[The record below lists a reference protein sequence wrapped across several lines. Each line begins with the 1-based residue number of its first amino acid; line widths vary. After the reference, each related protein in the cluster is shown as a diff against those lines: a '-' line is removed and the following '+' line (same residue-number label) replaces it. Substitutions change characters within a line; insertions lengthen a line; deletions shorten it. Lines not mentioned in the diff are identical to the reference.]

1 MSLTDAEFEAKQS
14 ELANLRRKSSELEA
28 EILEAATVDPFRLTG
43 FYTMYYATTGFML
56 GLVAAAMSL
65 LVNVIGAPIVG
76 KSPLEIIRIYLTFP
90 LGERALAVTGP
101 TQIYAVDN
109 GVILAC
115 GVCLYL
121 ITGMFLGVPVHVIL
135 ARFTTKASTGARM
148 VFAAAIGI
156 ILWAIMY
163 YGILSWLQPMVCGG
177 SWITDGEDLPPWVAA
192 GTHVVFAIS
201 MVVLYP
207 LGLFAPYQRPTEE
220 GSAAE
225 G

>member
-1 MSLTDAEFEAKQS
+1 MSLSDAEFSAKQS
-14 ELANLRRKSSELEA
+14 ELAELRRKSTELES
-28 EILEAATVDPFRLTG
+28 EILEAAATDPFRLTG

-65 LVNVIGAPIVG
+65 VVNVIGAPIVG

-101 TQIYAVDN
+101 SKIYAVDN

-121 ITGMFLGVPVHVIL
+121 ATGMLLGVPIHVVL
-135 ARFTTKASTGARM
+135 ARFTAKSSMAVRMIFAGATGL
-148 VFAAAIGI
+148 
-156 ILWAIMY
+156 ILWVIMF

-177 SWITDGEDLPPWVAA
+177 SWITDGKLLPTWVAG
-192 GTHVVFAIS
+192 GTHVVFGLS
-201 MVVLYP
+201 MAALYP
-207 LGLFAPYQRPTEE
+207 LGLFSPYHRPTTSE
-220 GSAAE
+220 
-225 G
+225 